1 MDKRAEEL
9 KTAEIIIHTLLT
21 MVIAFLTFVVAL
33 SNTYV
38 YARFPYTAF
47 VIPFAIII
55 IVAIAVYVL
64 FDLVWKK

>member
-9 KTAEIIIHTLLT
+9 KIAEIIIHTLLT